1 MPVGEDDGNCVTAGL
16 PASLGAVRRKGGS
29 RRSFWVQ
36 RQGEGWPVATATA
49 NSGDEPVRVCC
60 GERTEEEGERGRVK
74 ERARGVRGVLSGVG
88 EAAEAG
94 GGRRWP
100 RACRRTAGTRPAS
113 SWQEL
118 GDDWRRPGGLGRPA
132 TVLGRLVAPGKW
144 PTGLLSLS
152 LSSFILCS
160 IFAIL
165 F

>member
-1 MPVGEDDGNCVTAGL
+1 MNG
-16 PASLGAVRRKGGS
+16 
-29 RRSFWVQ
+29 
-36 RQGEGWPVATATA
+36 
-49 NSGDEPVRVCC
+49 
-60 GERTEEEGERGRVK
+60 
-74 ERARGVRGVLSGVG
+74 RARGVRGVHSDVG

-132 TVLGRLVAPGKW
+132 TVLGRSVAPGKW

-152 LSSFILCS
+152 
-160 IFAIL
+160 IL
-165 F
+165 FYFLFSISVILF